1 MNITANQL
9 HMLPLPILRT
19 GSSLDSSNSSSS
31 VSSISPNDV
40 SPISNIHH
48 QIPEGV
54 YFNQHVHSSQ
64 TLLQLRD
71 LHSSTTDLCLS
82 SINSNITNNNRINC
96 NNNNNSISSN
106 NCMVCGDKS
115 AGKHY
120 GVIACYGCKGF
131 FRRTIRSNQ
140 RYSCRFNQKCNIDK
154 DQRNAC
160 RFCRFQR
167 CLAVGMEP
175 DAIRPDRDIIGKQ
188 KNPRKRRNKKNGDDT
203 ELSSPDNT
211 QQDDNYDD
219 TCMIEF
225 LKNIEINTSSGKE
238 SYSPQTSTIKKEPDV
253 DIIELFNCPYI
264 LQDYRIQT
272 TFGFG
277 RTASVINLS
286 SALRRN
292 VVLAIDWINSI
303 FAMNSLKN
311 SKDKVSLLKSSF
323 AAFNSFYVASKTAIL
338 LHENKIRT
346 VENLYLSEGSVIPIE
361 VPQYL
366 LDSHLLTKDLIER
379 TIQQIAIP
387 LHEME
392 ITHEESFI
400 MLGVVIAENAPVHF
414 SSDSIFRFKIFHSK
428 VLNALYYSI
437 KTNFGHKGSKFVAKR
452 YGDFIRLLNSLSK
465 ISNMF
470 QDNVQFLKMFGNEVY
485 DPILNIFFNAFSN
498 NQIFNEVTEDNKKSS
513 NKVSIGIQTS
523 PTTCLDIGN
532 SFITS
537 STQISP
543 HTSPTSFSSNN
554 HYFTQ
559 PQTNIFNQIAN
570 HQSSFPTNN
579 GPFMFDNRISN
590 PGITTNSIVNS
601 FSNGYFH

>member
-1 MNITANQL
+1 MNIAVNQL

-40 SPISNIHH
+40 SPISNVHH
-48 QIPEGV
+48 QIPDGV

-64 TLLQLRD
+64 ALLQLRD
-71 LHSSTTDLCLS
+71 LHSSTSDICLS
-82 SINSNITNNNRINC
+82 STNGNMINNNGINC
-96 NNNNNSISSN
+96 NTNSMSPN

-188 KNPRKRRNKKNGDDT
+188 KNPRKRRNKKNGEDV
-203 ELSSPDNT
+203 ELSSPDNI

-225 LKNIEINTSSGKE
+225 LKNIDVNTSSGKE
-238 SYSPQTSTIKKEPDV
+238 CYSPDSYNIKTEIDM
-253 DIIELFNCPYI
+253 DLHEIFNSPYI
-264 LQDYRIQT
+264 LQDYRVQT

-277 RTASVINLS
+277 RIASVINLT

-303 FAMNSLKN
+303 FSMNSLKN
-311 SKDKVSLLKSSF
+311 TKDKVSLLKSSF
-323 AAFNSFYVASKTAIL
+323 AAFNSFYIASKTVIL
-338 LHENKIRT
+338 LHEHKIRT
-346 VENLYLSEGSVIPIE
+346 VESLYLCEGSVIPIE

-366 LDSHLLTKDLIER
+366 LDSHLLTKELIER

-392 ITHEESFI
+392 ITYEESFI
-400 MLGVVIAENAPVHF
+400 MLGVVITENAPVYL
-414 SSDSIFRFKIFHSK
+414 SSDSTFRFKNFHSK
-428 VLNALYYSI
+428 VLNALYHSI
-437 KTNFGHKGSKFVAKR
+437 KTKFGHRGSTFVAKR

-465 ISNMF
+465 ISNIF
-470 QDNVQFLKMFGNEVY
+470 QDNVQFIKMFGNSIY
-485 DPILNIFFNAFSN
+485 DPILNTFFNAFSN
-498 NQIFNEVTEDNKKSS
+498 NQNFEENVEEMKKSP
-513 NKVSIGIQTS
+513 NKISIGTQTS
-523 PTTCLDIGN
+523 LSSCSDIGN
-532 SFITS
+532 SFLTS
-537 STQISP
+537 STQMSP
-543 HTSPTSFSSNN
+543 HTPPTSFPSNN

-559 PQTNIFNQIAN
+559 PQNNIFNQITN
-570 HQSSFPTNN
+570 HQSPFPTNN